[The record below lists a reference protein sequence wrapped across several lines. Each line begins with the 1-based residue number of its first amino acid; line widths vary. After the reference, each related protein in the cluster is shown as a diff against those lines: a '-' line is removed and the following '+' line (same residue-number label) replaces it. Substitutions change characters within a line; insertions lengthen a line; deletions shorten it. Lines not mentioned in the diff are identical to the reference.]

1 MRASALLVSLA
12 IVMSACSGSAN
23 TAATAGEA
31 PAPSPAKIRR
41 QANLISEEE
50 LSQNNART
58 ALMAV
63 QQLRPEWIR
72 GRGASS
78 MGNASDRTVGPA
90 PVLVYLNNQKLGGL
104 QELEGFSVN
113 QIKSLR
119 FINASD
125 ATNRWGTGH
134 GGGVIE
140 ITTK

>member
-1 MRASALLVSLA
+1 MRASALLVSLT

-23 TAATAGEA
+23 TGATTGAAPVQG
-31 PAPSPAKIRR
+31 PAKIRR
-41 QANLISEEE
+41 QANVISEEE
-50 LSQNNART
+50 LNQNNART

-78 MGNASDRTVGPA
+78 LGNASDKTVGPA

-104 QELEGFSVN
+104 QELEAFSVN